1 MARAQQP
8 LTPEL
13 LTAAPDA
20 AQGTRLR
27 RLQGEL
33 QMLLYQH
40 PSTTPARRR
49 GATGQRRLDRR
60 RRRAGRPRATRPGV
74 RTDTRLQAPPASTAD
89 YAAPGRPSTARRWRR
104 CGPRSAPAQRC
115 ADAVRR
121 APRAHAGQRARSDTE
136 LFEQNAPAR
145 VPSAQPAMKFEVRDV
160 PPRSAWALEQAGV
173 HPLLARL
180 YAARGVQ
187 AADELDDGL
196 ARLLPPPA

>member
-1 MARAQQP
+1 MARALQQP

-136 LFEQNAPAR
+136 LFEQNAPCAR
-145 VPSAQPAMKFEVRDV
+145 PICATSYEI
-160 PPRSAWALEQAGV
+160 
-173 HPLLARL
+173 
-180 YAARGVQ
+180 
-187 AADELDDGL
+187 
-196 ARLLPPPA
+196 